1 MTDLQPWLRG
11 DLIMSGFG
19 LLVIDRTYALWV
31 VSVKA
36 RRILAKRS
44 LKNDPKT
51 IQQWSIEWIER
62 DYGLVQ
68 GMILLGAYLALGLMQ
83 TVKPELILNEAG
95 RAGFALIGFVVSILS
110 STLNSFL
117 EKLDARP

>member
-11 DLIMSGFG
+11 DLIMTGFG

-36 RRILAKRS
+36 RRILAKRGQ
-44 LKNDPKT
+44 KNDPMT
-51 IQQWSIEWIER
+51 LQQWSIEWIER
-62 DYGLVQ
+62 DYGFVQ

-95 RAGFALIGFVVSILS
+95 RAGFALIGFVVSVLS
-110 STLNSFL
+110 STLNSFI

>member
-11 DLIMSGFG
+11 DLIMTGFG

-44 LKNDPKT
+44 LKNDPMT

-68 GMILLGAYLALGLMQ
+68 AVILLGAYLALGLMQ

-95 RAGFALIGFVVSILS
+95 RAGFALIGFAVSVLS
-110 STLNSFL
+110 STLNSFI

>member
-1 MTDLQPWLRG
+1 MTDLPALLRE
-11 DLIMSGFG
+11 DLIMTGFG

-44 LKNDPKT
+44 QKNDPPT
-51 IQQWSIEWIER
+51 LQQLSIEWIER
-62 DYGLVQ
+62 DYGFVQ
-68 GMILLGAYLALGLMQ
+68 AAILLGSYIALGLMQ
-83 TVKPELILNEAG
+83 TVKPELILNEVG
-95 RAGFALIGFVVSILS
+95 RVGFALIGFVVSILS

>member
-1 MTDLQPWLRG
+1 MT
-11 DLIMSGFG
+11 GFG

-44 LKNDPKT
+44 LKNDPMT

-62 DYGLVQ
+62 DYGFVQ
-68 GMILLGAYLALGLMQ
+68 GVILLGAYLALGLMQ

-95 RAGFALIGFVVSILS
+95 RAGFALIGFVVSVLS